1 MAAYA
6 FCNIMARNVIRKLLS
21 DFNCMALSNSGALLA
36 AATADCIITV
46 WELANNADGEQHI

>member
-1 MAAYA
+1 MPENLHV
-6 FCNIMARNVIRKLLS
+6 FRTLLS